1 MNNKIERDRFITY
14 IGQTYNN
21 IQIWGQYERMV
32 DFFFDEYSKTHRR
45 FDEIAQPFLFTISH
59 AIELALKENIKFF
72 EQYVKS
78 KQLTKFDI
86 WPHLLK
92 SHDLDALSSEFKI
105 FFYRFHKQVNASQ
118 EDKDE
123 FNKYYQTL
131 EKLNGILERNAETFR
146 YSEKLDNDGKTIK
159 LSIKPNKRID
169 LIEVKSM
176 FDDLKN
182 LFIGAPNAMGVYTD
196 YLDFKKGH
204 PEYKKGKGKLYCQRL
219 PYTEYFLEKLKEK
232 LSQDLSKVNENLW
245 LDPKNYSNFEI
256 QVWENNIY
264 IIEI

>member
-1 MNNKIERDRFITY
+1 MNKIERDRFITH

-32 DFFFDEYSKTHRR
+32 DFFYEEYSKTQRR

-72 EQYVKS
+72 EQYVTS
-78 KQLTKFDI
+78 KQLTKFEN
-86 WPHLLK
+86 WTHLLK
-92 SHDLDALSSEFKI
+92 SHDLEALSSEFKI
-105 FFYRFHKQVNASQ
+105 FFYRFHKQVKASK

-123 FNKYYQTL
+123 FNKYYKTL
-131 EKLNGILERNAETFR
+131 EKLNKILERNAETFR

-159 LSIKPNKRID
+159 PSINSNKKVD
-169 LIEVKSM
+169 LLEVKSM

-182 LFIGAPNAMGVYTD
+182 LFVGAPNAMGVYTD
-196 YLDFKKGH
+196 YIDFKKNN
-204 PEYKKGKGKLYCQRL
+204 PNYEKGKGKLYCQRL
-219 PYTEYFLEKLKEK
+219 YYTEHFLENVKER
-232 LSQDLSKVNENLW
+232 LTQDLTKVNENLW
-245 LDPKNYSNFEI
+245 LDPKKYSNYEI
-256 QVWENNIY
+256 QVWKNDIY

>member
-1 MNNKIERDRFITY
+1 MNKIERDRFITY

-32 DFFFDEYSKTHRR
+32 DFFFEEYSKTKRR

-72 EQYVKS
+72 EQYVTS
-78 KQLTKFDI
+78 KQLTKFDN
-86 WPHLLK
+86 WTHLLK
-92 SHDLDALSSEFKI
+92 SHDLKALSDEFKI
-105 FFYRFHKQVNASQ
+105 FFDRFHKQVKAYK

-123 FNKYYQTL
+123 FSKYYKIL
-131 EKLNGILERNAETFR
+131 EKLNDILERNAETYR

-159 LSIKPNKRID
+159 LSIKSNKKID
-169 LIEVKSM
+169 LLEVKAM
-176 FDDLKN
+176 FDDLKK
-182 LFIGAPNAMGVYTD
+182 LFIGAPNAMGIYTD
-196 YLDFKKGH
+196 YIDYKKNN

-219 PYTEYFLEKLKEK
+219 HYTEYFLDNVKER
-232 LSQDLSKVNENLW
+232 LSQDLKKVGENLW
-245 LDPKNYSNFEI
+245 MHPENYCNYEI
-256 QVWENNIY
+256 QVWNNDIY